1 MSDIQW
7 ITTRN
12 DEQLIKDATSLFREQ
27 FDAEPAGVW
36 AAPGRVNVIGD
47 HVDYAGG
54 ISIPFAL
61 QQNTAVAVAPNELNS
76 YRVVSVA
83 PGADTANREE
93 IPVDAVGPL
102 SPANWAGYVVGAIWA
117 GIESGVIPKTQ
128 GLDIAVVSDVPL
140 GSGLSSSAALECSSA
155 VAAYELATGHGPDEQ
170 ARTRLVE
177 ACIRAENEVV
187 GASTGG
193 LDQRASLF
201 GEEGKA
207 LVIDFQ
213 AGTTTLVPFDLSGHG
228 LALLIADTNAPHAL
242 NDGQYASR
250 RGVID
255 DVTAALAAQDGIEN
269 ATLRDVEENAVERAR
284 QWATESNGDP
294 ELVARRVKHV
304 VEETARTA
312 RAAEA
317 LKADDLDTFRT
328 LMRDSHESLRD
339 QYEVVTPE
347 LESAFQA
354 AGKYGSRMTG
364 GGFGGSVITLV
375 DASQV
380 ESTAA
385 AIAQAAKDKGFP
397 APTFLVATPGAG
409 ARRLA

>member
-1 MSDIQW
+1 MIVPRWMTARDDEALVKSA
-7 ITTRN
+7 TT
-12 DEQLIKDATSLFREQ
+12 LFHSHFGE
-27 FDAEPAGVW
+27 EPEGVW

-61 QQNTAVAVAPNELNS
+61 KANTAIAIRRSGEPN
-76 YRVVSVA
+76 YRVVSLA
-83 PGADTANREE
+83 PGESEASRVE
-93 IPVDAVGPL
+93 IPISEVGPG
-102 SPANWAGYVVGAIWA
+102 SPDNWAGYVVGAIWA
-117 GIESGVIPKTQ
+117 AIEAGVIKCSE
-128 GLDIAVVSDVPL
+128 GLDMAIVSDVPV
-140 GSGLSSSAALECSSA
+140 GSGLSSSAALECS
-155 VAAYELATGHGPDEQ
+155 AALGALELAAGRAASDAE
-170 ARTRLVE
+170 RTALVD

-201 GEEGKA
+201 GEDGKA

-213 AGTTTLVPFDLSGHG
+213 EGNTTLVPFDLSGHG

-255 DVTAALAAQDGIEN
+255 EVTAACGAT
-269 ATLRDVEENAVERAR
+269 TLREVDDAVARAEAWAKAEGKDVEVTRK
-284 QWATESNGDP
+284 
-294 ELVARRVKHV
+294 RVKHV
-304 VEETARTA
+304 VEETERTA
-312 RAAEA
+312 RAAQA
-317 LKADDLDTFRT
+317 LQDDDLTLFAK

-347 LESAFQA
+347 LESVFQA
-354 AGKYGSRMTG
+354 AGERGARMTG

-375 DASQV
+375 AEDEV
-380 ESTAA
+380 EQLAER
-385 AIAQAAKDKGFP
+385 IAQAAKDKEFP
-397 APTFLVATPGAG
+397 EPTFMVATPGAG
-409 ARRLA
+409 ARRIA